1 MKQFTLKSLML
12 LLLLLIGGGSF
23 AWGETWIRCTSVSD
37 LISGGT
43 FILGFEAT
51 ANSGIIVPMQCSGTA
66 TATTAGYLNGGTEKT
81 TGKNTVDMSNVTE
94 TSKYEVTI
102 GASSI
107 ADGTVSIKCGD
118 YFVGNNDEKNKLKLF
133 STETENTAFTPSVG
147 KNDVFTLT
155 LAACKTYNKLQYN
168 TSSPRFACYGGT
180 QKDVVIYKKNDG
192 GDNTASLK
200 VNTTSVDFGTVEQNA
215 AVDAKTVSVSLKNV
229 TSANVKLTGEGAS
242 AFEVSSSVLTA
253 SGDVTI
259 TPKTTSVGTY
269 TAKLEISADGA
280 ETQSVDVLM
289 TVEKP
294 FDGGVWEIKG
304 TDLKILNEKES
315 SLYDKYKGDQS
326 KLEIIF
332 NVQDVLS
339 QTGLLQFRKSS
350 GTLYN
355 KTPFSNIIKI
365 ELETS
370 TPDVFAVYVGKAEY
384 PITQEVEGTSANGVV
399 TFDFPEGNDYFTI
412 KNKGTSVGRIS
423 SIKVYYSISPS
434 PSEPTYTPN
443 TLTFKASNKEGHW
456 ATFSNDDVTFFY
468 DNVIVNTVVV
478 ENNSLESLSLDKTAA
493 NIEGKEVKGYYVP
506 AKTGVL
512 INSLDETVTY
522 YVVKN
527 KEVEPVDGDINM
539 LKPASEQMT
548 EGFKFYKLA
557 YDNFTEKTG
566 LGFYWGAADGGK
578 FVVKPGLAYLAVPQA
593 QVANVKGFS
602 FDGTQTGINGVE
614 ATAAKGAIYNL
625 NGQRVE
631 KAQRGIYIQNGKK
644 FIVK

>member
-1 MKQFTLKSLML
+1 ML
-12 LLLLLIGGGSF
+12 LLLLLIGGGSY

-43 FILGFEAT
+43 FILGYEAT
-51 ANSGIIVPMQCSGTA
+51 ANSGIIVPMQNTGSA
-66 TATTAGYLNGGTEKT
+66 KT
-81 TGKNTVDMSNVTE
+81 TTDGSLNCGTTVDMSNVTE

-107 ADGTVSIKCGD
+107 ADGAVFIKCGD
-118 YFVGNNDEKNKLKLF
+118 YFVGNNNAKNKLRLF
-133 STETENTAFTPSVG
+133 STETENTAFTPNVG

-200 VNTTSVDFGTVEQNA
+200 VNTTSIDFGTVEQNA
-215 AVDAKTVSVSLKNV
+215 AVEAKTVSVSLKNV

-242 AFEVSSSVLTA
+242 AFEVRPAVLAA

-280 ETQSVDVLM
+280 EPQSVDVSM
-289 TVEKP
+289 TVREP
-294 FDGGVWEIKG
+294 FDGSVWEIKSE
-304 TDLKILNEKES
+304 DLKILNGAES
-315 SLYDKYKGDQS
+315 STYAKYRGDQS
-326 KLEIIF
+326 KLGIIF
-332 NVQDVLS
+332 NVENVLPE
-339 QTGLLQFRKSS
+339 TGNLQFRK
-350 GTLYN
+350 GTGVLYN
-355 KTPFSNIIKI
+355 KTSFSNIVKI

-370 TPDVFAVYVGKAEY
+370 TPEIFTVYVGKAEH
-384 PITQEVEGTSANGVV
+384 PEAQTVERTSVNGVV
-399 TFDFPEGNDYFTI
+399 TYNFPEGNEYFTI
-412 KNKGTSVGRIS
+412 KNNNSKKTGYIS
-423 SIKVYYSISPS
+423 SIKVYYSTSPS
-434 PSEPTYTPN
+434 PSEPTYTAN
-443 TLTFKASNKEGHW
+443 TLTFKASNKDGNW
-456 ATFSNDDVTFFY
+456 ATFSNDDVTFFN
-468 DNVIVNTVVV
+468 DDVIVNTVVV
-478 ENNSLESLSLDKTAA
+478 ENNSLESLSLDKTTA
-493 NIEGKEVKGYYVP
+493 NIEGKEVTGYYVP

-512 INSLDETVTY
+512 IYSLGEAVTY

-527 KEVEPVDGDINM
+527 KEVEPVPDGCNM
-539 LKPASEQMT
+539 LKPASEKMT
-548 EGFKFYKLA
+548 DGFKFYKLA
-557 YDNFTEKTG
+557 YDNYTEKTG
-566 LGFYWGAADGGK
+566 LGFYWGAENGGAYT
-578 FVVKPGLAYLAVPQA
+578 VKPGLAYLAVPEAQA
-593 QVANVKGFS
+593 ANVKGFS

-614 ATAAKGAIYNL
+614 ATTAKGAIYNL